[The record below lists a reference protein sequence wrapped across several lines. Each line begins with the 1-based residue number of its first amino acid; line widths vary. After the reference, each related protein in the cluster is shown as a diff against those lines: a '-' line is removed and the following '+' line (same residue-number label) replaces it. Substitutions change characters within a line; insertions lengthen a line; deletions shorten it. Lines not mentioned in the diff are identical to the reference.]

1 MDGYTAYKTYLGVKY
16 HFNKM
21 TYDYPRYGAAN
32 AKYETFVKRND
43 RYYFERLAKKYKDS
57 ELVDFLIA
65 NFLEDKNIWIGDCLT
80 IEAEEVYDKWC
91 KRNQSLEYLYEQDL
105 EKLCR
110 YLEDNNL
117 RFDDLFTSKNG
128 NYPSILNMMIQNEI
142 LPETFCILDLL
153 VSFMK
158 NTDKDFEQDL
168 IYTNITL
175 KYKKYKS
182 FLAKT
187 NIKIF
192 RQKTI
197 DALTKYQLA
206 NT

>member
-1 MDGYTAYKTYLGVKY
+1 L
-16 HFNKM
+16 
-21 TYDYPRYGAAN
+21 
-32 AKYETFVKRND
+32 
-43 RYYFERLAKKYKDS
+43 
-57 ELVDFLIA
+57 
-65 NFLEDKNIWIGDCLT
+65 LT
-80 IEAEEVYDKWC
+80 
-91 KRNQSLEYLYEQDL
+91 EYLYEQDL

-128 NYPSILNMMIQNEI
+128 DYPSILNMMIQNEI